1 MCLSG
6 LESPQGHGVSN
17 ISQPDTTPSAR
28 AETVRRDTH
37 RILSEVAGG
46 AGLTD
51 PFAAAVRATRM
62 PMIITDPRQDDN
74 PIIFANDAFCRLTG
88 YAQEEILGH
97 NCRFLQGPDTDPRD
111 VARIRA
117 AVTGRRSIELPILNY
132 RKDGTTFWNQLL
144 LAPVEDARGE
154 VAYFFAS
161 QYDVTADTRQLTA
174 LRGENDVLTAE
185 QAASADRLQFS
196 ETVLRLAT
204 EAAEIG
210 TWDLDVATDTMIWS
224 PRTRPMFGLPP
235 DAAYDLSTF
244 RETLHPEDR
253 EATMAALEAML
264 DPAQRAPLDVEYRIV
279 GQEDGIVRWLA
290 SKGRGV
296 FDEAGRCVRAVGI
309 VREVTER
316 AEAELARR
324 EEEKRRTT
332 LLELNDRL
340 RDIRDPDELAY
351 TACEVLGTVLGVSRV
366 GYGVI
371 DKVAETI
378 TIERDWNAP
387 GIQSLAGVLQ
397 FRDYGSYVED
407 LKLGQTAI
415 VPDARLD
422 PRTRDNAVALDGI
435 SALSFVNMPL
445 VEQGSSVA
453 LLYVNHADARA
464 WCATEVDLMR
474 EVAERVRLATERLRS
489 ERALRA
495 SEEQFRVLTQ
505 AIPNQVWAARPDGY
519 LYWFNEQ
526 AYAYAGTSPGSMD
539 GITEWGRIVHPD
551 DLPGAVETWARSL
564 VTGEVYE
571 TEFRIRRADGAYRW
585 FLVRAEPVR
594 SPDGAIVQWVGTNTD
609 IDQRRS
615 QAAELADLNAS
626 LERRVEERTRE
637 RDRTWS
643 VSQDLMVVIDGVGT
657 FQAVSPAA
665 TRILGWQAGDMIGRT
680 VFDFIHPDDIDLTVA
695 ALNEAVGAEIARVEN
710 RYRHRDG
717 SYRWLSWTAAPE
729 GDLVYATGRNV
740 TAEKEQAEALLRAEE
755 QLRQSQKMEAV
766 GQLTG
771 GLAHDFNNLLAGISG
786 SLELLQTRMAQGRLT
801 DLDRYINAAQGASK
815 RAAALTHRLLAFSR
829 RQTLDPKPT
838 NVNALVNG
846 MEELIRRTV
855 GPAIHVEVVGASG
868 LWPALVDP
876 PQLEN
881 ALLNLC
887 INARDA
893 MPDGGR
899 ITIETANKW
908 LDERAAKER
917 DLPPGQY
924 LSLCVTDTG
933 TGMTPEVIERAFD
946 PFFTTKPI
954 GQGTGLGLSMI
965 YGFVRQSGGHVRIY
979 SEVGDGTTMCL
990 YLPRHYGEA
999 EDADPLGSLSDAP
1012 RAEQGQTVLIVDD
1025 EPTVRMLVTEVLEDL
1040 GYSAIEAAD
1049 GPSALKVL
1057 RSNVRIDLLVSDV
1070 GLPGGMNGR
1079 QVADAARVSR
1089 PNLKVLF
1096 ITGYAE
1102 NAVVGNGHLEP
1113 GMAVLT
1119 KPFVMEA
1126 LASRIR
1132 ELITAS

>member
-1 MCLSG
+1 MDKA
-6 LESPQGHGVSN
+6 
-17 ISQPDTTPSAR
+17 ISAR
-28 AETVRRDTH
+28 AETVRSDTY
-37 RILSEVAGG
+37 RILSEIAGG
-46 AGLTD
+46 NGLTD

-62 PMIITDPRQDDN
+62 PMVITDPRQHDN
-74 PIIFANDAFCRLTG
+74 PIIFANPAFARLTG
-88 YAQEEILGH
+88 YEPEEIIGH
-97 NCRFLQGPDTDPRD
+97 NCRFMQGPGTDPRD

-117 AVTGRRSIELPILNY
+117 AIAERRGVDLAILNY
-132 RKDGTTFWNQLL
+132 RKDGSTFWNQLL
-144 LAPVEDARGE
+144 LAPVEDAGGE
-154 VAYFFAS
+154 VAYYFAS
-161 QYDVTADTRQLTA
+161 QYDVTADTRQLIA
-174 LRGENDVLTAE
+174 LRGEKDDLAAE
-185 QAASADRLQFS
+185 QATSAHRLRFS

-210 TWDLDVATDTMIWS
+210 TWDLDVLADGLVWS
-224 PRTRPMFGLPP
+224 QRTKAMFGLSP
-235 DAAYDLSTF
+235 DAAYGLATF
-244 RETLHPEDR
+244 EEALHVDDR
-253 EATMAALEAML
+253 EATMVAFAAML
-264 DPAQRAPLDVEYRIV
+264 DPSLRANLDVEFRVV
-279 GQEDGIVRWLA
+279 GREDGIVRWLA
-290 SKGRGV
+290 SKGRGL
-296 FDEAGRCVRAVGI
+296 FDEQGRCVRAVGI

-316 AEAELARR
+316 AEADRARR
-324 EEEKRRTT
+324 EEERRRAT
-332 LLELNDRL
+332 LFELNDRI
-340 RDIRDPDELAY
+340 RDIQDPDELAY
-351 TACEVLGTVLGVSRV
+351 TACEVVGTMLGLSRV

-387 GIQSLAGVLQ
+387 GILSLAGVLR
-397 FRDYGSYVED
+397 FRDYGSYIED
-407 LKLGQTAI
+407 LKRGETA
-415 VPDARLD
+415 VVSDASVD
-422 PRTRDNAVALDGI
+422 PRTRDNAAALEGL
-435 SALSFVNMPL
+435 SARAFVNMPL
-445 VEQGSSVA
+445 VEQGASVA
-453 LLYVNHADARA
+453 LFFVNHAEARPWA
-464 WCATEVDLMR
+464 EAEIALMR
-474 EVAERVRLATERLRS
+474 DVAGRVRVATERLRS

-495 SEEQFRVLTQ
+495 SEEQFRVFTQ

-519 LYWFNEQ
+519 LFWFNEQ
-526 AYAYAGTSPGSMD
+526 AYAYAGTQPGTLD

-551 DLPGAVETWARSL
+551 DLPPAGEAWVRSL
-564 VTGEVYE
+564 ATGEVYE
-571 TEFRIRRADGAYRW
+571 TEFRIRRADGAFRW

-609 IDQRRS
+609 IDERKA
-615 QAAELADLNAS
+615 QAAELVELNAS

-637 RDRTWS
+637 RDRTWK
-643 VSQDLMVVIDGVGT
+643 VSQDMMIVVDAGGA
-657 FQAVSPAA
+657 FRAVSPAA
-665 TRILGWQAGDMIGRT
+665 TRILGWKPGEMIGRS
-680 VFDFIHPDDIDLTVA
+680 VFDFIHPDDIELSVS
-695 ALNEAVGAEIARVEN
+695 ALNEAIGVELARVEN
-710 RYRHRDG
+710 RYRHKDG
-717 SYRWLSWTAAPE
+717 SYRWLAWTAAPE
-729 GDLVYATGRNV
+729 GDLIYATGRNI

-838 NVNALVNG
+838 DVNRLVGG
-846 MEELIRRTV
+846 MEDLVRRTV

-868 LWPALVDP
+868 LWPALIDP

-908 LDERAAKER
+908 LDDRGAKER
-917 DLPPGQY
+917 DLAPGQY
-924 LSLCVTDTG
+924 LSLCVSDTG
-933 TGMTPEVIERAFD
+933 TGMTPEVTERAFD

-979 SEVGDGTTMCL
+979 SEIGEGTTMCL

-999 EDADPLGSLSDAP
+999 EGADALGSLGDAP
-1012 RAEQGQTVLIVDD
+1012 RAEQGQTVLVIDD

-1040 GYSAIEAAD
+1040 GYTAIEAAD
-1049 GPSALKVL
+1049 GPAGLKVL
-1057 RSNVRIDLLVSDV
+1057 RSNVRIDLLVTDV

-1079 QVADAARVSR
+1079 QVADAARVAR
-1089 PNLKVLF
+1089 PSLKVLF

-1102 NAVVGNGHLEP
+1102 NAVVGNGHLDP

-1132 ELITAS
+1132 ELITST

>member
-1 MCLSG
+1 MKSLTPPNPTSRPSS
-6 LESPQGHGVSN
+6 EIVR
-17 ISQPDTTPSAR
+17 IDT
-28 AETVRRDTH
+28 D
-37 RILSEVAGG
+37 RILSEIAGG
-46 AGLTD
+46 DGLTD

-62 PMIITDPRQDDN
+62 PMIITDPRQHDN
-74 PIIFANDAFCRLTG
+74 PIIFANAAFGRLTG
-88 YAQEEILGH
+88 YAPDEILGH

-111 VARIRA
+111 VARIRD
-117 AVTGRRSIELPILNY
+117 AVTEQRGIDLALLNY

-144 LAPVEDARGE
+144 LAPVLDARGE

-161 QYDVTADTRQLTA
+161 QYDVTADMGQLTA
-174 LRGENDVLTAE
+174 LRGRNDALTAE
-185 QAASADRLQFS
+185 RAASADRLQFS

-210 TWDLDVATDTMIWS
+210 TWDLDAVTDTLIWS
-224 PRTRPMFGLPP
+224 PRTQPMFGLSPN
-235 DAAYDLSTF
+235 AAYDLTTF
-244 RETLHPEDR
+244 VETLHPEDR
-253 EATMAALEAML
+253 AATMAALAAML
-264 DPAQRAPLDVEYRIV
+264 DPTLRAALDIEYRIV
-279 GQEDGIVRWLA
+279 GREDGVVRWLA
-290 SKGRGV
+290 SKGRGI
-296 FDEAGRCVRAVGI
+296 FDDEGRCVRAVGI

-316 AEAELARR
+316 AEADLARR

-340 RDIRDPDELAY
+340 RDIQDPDALAF
-351 TACEVLGTVLGVSRV
+351 TACAVVGTVLGVSRV

-371 DKVAETI
+371 DTVAETI

-387 GIQSLAGVLQ
+387 GIRSLAGVLQ
-397 FRDYGSYVED
+397 FRDYGSYIED
-407 LKLGQTAI
+407 LKRGEIA
-415 VPDARLD
+415 VVSDASVD
-422 PRTRDNAVALDGI
+422 PRTRANADALESI
-435 SALSFVNMPL
+435 SAAAFVNMPL

-453 LLYVNHADARA
+453 LFYANHAVPRSWAEGEIA
-464 WCATEVDLMR
+464 FMR
-474 EVAERVRLATERLRS
+474 EVAGRVRLATERLRS
-489 ERALRA
+489 ERALRT
-495 SEEQFRVLTQ
+495 SEEQFRILTQ

-519 LYWFNEQ
+519 LYWFNAQ
-526 AYAYAGTSPGSMD
+526 AYAYAGAEPGSLD
-539 GITEWGRIVHPD
+539 GVAEWSRIVHPD
-551 DLPGAVETWARSL
+551 DLPPAGEAWARSL
-564 VTGEVYE
+564 ATGAVYE
-571 TEFRIRRADGAYRW
+571 TEFRIRRFDGAYRW

-609 IDQRRS
+609 IDERRS
-615 QAAELADLNAS
+615 QAAELAALNAT
-626 LERRVEERTRE
+626 LERQVAERTTDRNALWQLSTDIMLRCAFDGRIVAVNPAWTAMLGWRE
-637 RDRTWS
+637 GE
-643 VSQDLMVVIDGVGT
+643 LVGT
-657 FQAVSPAA
+657 S
-665 TRILGWQAGDMIGRT
+665 L
-680 VFDFIHPDDIDLTVA
+680 FDLLHPDDIERTIA
-695 ALNEAVGAEIARVEN
+695 GARNSSEGQSLARFEN

-717 SYRWLSWTAAPE
+717 SYRWVSWSTRPDETLINA
-729 GDLVYATGRNV
+729 VGRDV

-838 NVNALVNG
+838 NVNGLIAG

-855 GPAIHVEVVGASG
+855 GPSVHVEVVGASG

-908 LDERAAKER
+908 LDDRGGKER

-924 LSLCVTDTG
+924 LSLCVSDTG

-979 SEVGDGTTMCL
+979 SEIGDGTTMCL
-990 YLPRHYGEA
+990 YLPRHYGVA
-999 EDADPLGSLSDAP
+999 EEADPMGSLGDAP

-1040 GYSAIEAAD
+1040 GYTAIEAAD
-1049 GPSALKVL
+1049 GPAGLKVL
-1057 RSNVRIDLLVSDV
+1057 RSNVRIDLLVTDV

-1089 PNLKVLF
+1089 PGLKVLF

-1102 NAVVGNGHLEP
+1102 NAVVGNGHLDP

-1132 ELITAS
+1132 ELIAGP

>member
-1 MCLSG
+1 MTS
-6 LESPQGHGVSN
+6 
-17 ISQPDTTPSAR
+17 PSAR
-28 AETVRRDTH
+28 ADTVRRDTH
-37 RILSEVAGG
+37 RILSEIAGG
-46 AGLTD
+46 DGLTD

-62 PMIITDPRQDDN
+62 PMIITDPRQHDN
-74 PIIFANDAFCRLTG
+74 PIIFANPAFCRLTG
-88 YAQEEILGH
+88 YAPEEVIGY
-97 NCRFLQGPDTDPRD
+97 NCRFLQGPETDPHD
-111 VARIRA
+111 VSRIRA
-117 AVTGRRSIELPILNY
+117 AIAERRGIELPILNY

-144 LAPVEDARGE
+144 LAPVEDAKSE

-174 LRGENDVLTAE
+174 LRGENDVLSAE
-185 QAASADRLQFS
+185 QAISADRLQFS

-210 TWDLDVATDTMIWS
+210 MWDLDVLTGSLTWS
-224 PRTRPMFGLPP
+224 PRTRPMFGLSP
-235 DAAYDLSTF
+235 DAAYDLTTF
-244 RETLHPEDR
+244 VETLHPDDR
-253 EATMAALEAML
+253 DATMAALAAMI
-264 DPAQRAPLDVEYRIV
+264 DPAQQAALDVEYRIV
-279 GQEDGIVRWLA
+279 GREDGVVRWLA

-296 FDEAGRCVRAVGI
+296 FDEQGRCVRAIGI

-316 AEAELARR
+316 AEADLARR
-324 EEEKRRTT
+324 EDERRRAT

-340 RDIRDPDELAY
+340 RDIQDPGALAY
-351 TACEVLGTVLGVSRV
+351 TACEVVGGILGVSRV

-378 TIERDWNAP
+378 AIERDWNAP
-387 GIQSLAGVLQ
+387 GVESLAGVLR
-397 FRDYGSYVED
+397 FRDYGSYIDD
-407 LKLGQTAI
+407 LKRGETAI
-415 VPDARLD
+415 VADARLD
-422 PRTRDNAVALDGI
+422 PRTRDKSGALEAI
-435 SALSFVNMPL
+435 SARSFVNMPL
-445 VEQGSSVA
+445 VELGSSVA
-453 LLYVNHADARA
+453 LFYANHAVARS
-464 WCATEVDLMR
+464 WSKGELTLMR

-495 SEEQFRVLTQ
+495 SEEQFRVLAQ
-505 AIPNQVWAARPDGY
+505 AIPNQIWAARPDGY

-526 AYAYAGTSPGSMD
+526 AYAYAGTAPGTMD
-539 GITEWGRIVHPD
+539 GTTAWGRIVHPD
-551 DLPGAVETWARSL
+551 DLPAA
-564 VTGEVYE
+564 GEAWTRALASGTVYE

-594 SPDGAIVQWVGTNTD
+594 SPDGALVQWVGTNTD
-609 IDQRRS
+609 IDERRRQS
-615 QAAELADLNAS
+615 VELAELNAT

-637 RDRTWS
+637 RDRTWK

-657 FQAVSPAA
+657 FKAVSPAA
-665 TRILGWQAGDMIGRT
+665 TRILGRRPGEMIGRT
-680 VFDFIHPDDIDLTVA
+680 VFDFIHPDDIALTVA
-695 ALNEAVGAEIARVEN
+695 ALTEAVGAEIARVEN
-710 RYRHRDG
+710 RYRHEDE

-729 GDLVYATGRNV
+729 GELVYATGRNV
-740 TAEKEQAEALLRAEE
+740 TAEKVQAEALLRAEE

-838 NVNALVNG
+838 DVNKLVGG
-846 MEELIRRTV
+846 MEDLVRRTV
-855 GPAIHVEVVGASG
+855 GPAVHVEVVGAPD
-868 LWPALVDP
+868 LWPALIDP

-908 LDERAAKER
+908 LDDRGAKER

-924 LSLCVTDTG
+924 LSLCVSDTG
-933 TGMTPEVIERAFD
+933 TGMTPDVIERAFD

-954 GQGTGLGLSMI
+954 GQGTGFGLSMI

-979 SEVGDGTTMCL
+979 SEMDEGTTMCL

-999 EDADPLGSLSDAP
+999 EAADALGSLSDAP
-1012 RAEQGQTVLIVDD
+1012 RAENGQTVLVVDD

-1040 GYSAIEAAD
+1040 GYTAIEAAD
-1049 GPSALKVL
+1049 GPAGLKVL
-1057 RSNVRIDLLVSDV
+1057 RSNVRIDLLVTDV

-1079 QVADAARVSR
+1079 QVADAARVTR
-1089 PNLKVLF
+1089 PSLKVLF

-1102 NAVVGNGHLEP
+1102 NAVVGNGHLDP

-1132 ELITAS
+1132 ELIEST

>member
-1 MCLSG
+1 MAAGATYVTSNSADEILSATSS
-6 LESPQGHGVSN
+6 E
-17 ISQPDTTPSAR
+17 I
-28 AETVRRDTH
+28 VRRDTH
-37 RILSEVAGG
+37 RILSEIAGG
-46 AGLTD
+46 DGLTD

-62 PMIITDPRQDDN
+62 PIVITDPRQNDN
-74 PIIFANDAFCRLTG
+74 PIIFANPAFVRLTG
-88 YAQEEILGH
+88 YAPEEIIGH
-97 NCRFLQGPDTDPRD
+97 NCRFLQGPGTDPRD
-111 VARIRA
+111 VARIRT
-117 AVTGRRSIELPILNY
+117 AVTERRGVELAILNY

-144 LAPVEDARGE
+144 LAPVLDAQGE

-174 LRGENDVLTAE
+174 LRGENDFLTAE
-185 QAASADRLQFS
+185 QAVNADKLQFS

-210 TWDLDVATDTMIWS
+210 TWDLDAIDGTMVWS
-224 PRTRPMFGLPP
+224 PRTKPMFGLSP
-235 DAAYDLSTF
+235 DAAYDLTTF
-244 RETLHPEDR
+244 VETLHPEDR
-253 EATMAALEAML
+253 EATMAALAAML
-264 DPAQRAPLDVEYRIV
+264 DSTLRAPLDIEYRIV
-279 GQEDGIVRWLA
+279 GREDGVVRWLA
-290 SKGRGV
+290 SKGRGL
-296 FDEAGRCVRAVGI
+296 FDEQGRCVRAVGI

-316 AEAELARR
+316 AEADRALR
-324 EEEKRRTT
+324 EEERRRAT
-332 LLELNDRL
+332 LLELNDRF
-340 RDIRDPDELAY
+340 RDIQDPDELTYA
-351 TACEVLGTVLGVSRV
+351 ACEVVGTILGVSRV

-378 TIERDWNAP
+378 SIERDWNAP
-387 GIQSLAGVLQ
+387 CIRSLAGVLH
-397 FRDYGSYVED
+397 FRDYGSYIED
-407 LKLGQTAI
+407 LKRGETA
-415 VPDARLD
+415 VVSDASVD
-422 PRTRDNAVALDGI
+422 PRTRANADALKGI
-435 SALSFVNMPL
+435 GALAFVNMPL

-453 LLYVNHADARA
+453 LFYANHAVARP
-464 WCATEVDLMR
+464 WTEGEIALMR
-474 EVAERVRLATERLRS
+474 DVAGRVRIATERLRS

-495 SEEQFRVLTQ
+495 SEEQFRILTQ

-526 AYAYAGTSPGSMD
+526 AYAYAGVEPGSLD
-539 GITEWGRIVHPD
+539 GITEWVRIVHPE
-551 DLPGAVETWARSL
+551 DLSPAGDAWSQSL
-564 VTGEVYE
+564 ATGEVYE
-571 TEFRIRRADGAYRW
+571 TEFRIRRFDGAYRW

-594 SPDGAIVQWVGTNTD
+594 SPDGAIIQWVGTNTD
-609 IDQRRS
+609 IDERRS
-615 QAAELADLNAS
+615 QAAQLAALNAS
-626 LERRVEERTRE
+626 LERQVAERTTDRNALWQLSTDIMLRCAFDGRIVAVNPAWTSMLGWRE
-637 RDRTWS
+637 GE
-643 VSQDLMVVIDGVGT
+643 LVGT
-657 FQAVSPAA
+657 SIFDLLHTDDVE
-665 TRILGWQAGDMIGRT
+665 RT
-680 VFDFIHPDDIDLTVA
+680 I
-695 ALNEAVGAEIARVEN
+695 EGARTSSEGHSFARFEN

-717 SYRWLSWTAAPE
+717 SYRWISWSTRPDETMINA
-729 GDLVYATGRNV
+729 VGRDV

-838 NVNALVNG
+838 DVNKLVGG
-846 MEELIRRTV
+846 MEELVRRTV
-855 GPAIHVEVVGASG
+855 GPSVHVEVVGAPG
-868 LWPALVDP
+868 LWPARIDP

-908 LDERAAKER
+908 LDDRGAKER

-924 LSLCVTDTG
+924 LSLCVSDTG
-933 TGMTPEVIERAFD
+933 TGMAPEVIERAFD

-979 SEVGDGTTMCL
+979 SEVGDGTTMCF

-999 EDADPLGSLSDAP
+999 EDANTMGSLTDAP
-1012 RAEQGQTVLIVDD
+1012 RAEQGQTVLVVDD

-1040 GYSAIEAAD
+1040 GYTAIEAAD
-1049 GPSALKVL
+1049 GPAGLKVL
-1057 RSNVRIDLLVSDV
+1057 RSNVRIDLLVTDV

-1079 QVADAARVSR
+1079 QVADAARVTR
-1089 PNLKVLF
+1089 PGLKVLF

-1102 NAVVGNGHLEP
+1102 NAVVGNGHLDP

-1132 ELITAS
+1132 ELIVVP

>member
-1 MCLSG
+1 MSG
-6 LESPQGHGVSN
+6 QAASSHP
-17 ISQPDTTPSAR
+17 
-28 AETVRRDTH
+28 H
-37 RILSEVAGG
+37 RIGDTSALAPEVLYRSVFESAVDFAMIVTDLEGQVTAWNVGAERVLGWSRSEMIGEPTDQLFTPEDRADRRP
-46 AGLTD
+46 AAEMRLALTD
-51 PFAAAVRATRM
+51 
-62 PMIITDPRQDDN
+62 
-74 PIIFANDAFCRLTG
+74 G
-88 YAQEEILGH
+88 
-97 NCRFLQGPDTDPRD
+97 
-111 VARIRA
+111 RA
-117 AVTGRRSIELPILNY
+117 ADERWHL
-132 RKDGTTFWNQLL
+132 RKDGSPFW
-144 LAPVEDARGE
+144 ARGE
-154 VAYFFAS
+154 MIPLR
-161 QYDVTADTRQLTA
+161 DA
-174 LRGENDVLTAE
+174 LGGHIGFLKIVRDRTGAREAE
-185 QAASADRLQFS
+185 
-196 ETVLRLAT
+196 
-204 EAAEIG
+204 EA
-210 TWDLDVATDTMIWS
+210 
-224 PRTRPMFGLPP
+224 
-235 DAAYDLSTF
+235 F
-244 RETLHPEDR
+244 REAER
-253 EATMAALEAML
+253 R
-264 DPAQRAPLDVEYRIV
+264 RA
-279 GQEDGIVRWLA
+279 
-290 SKGRGV
+290 
-296 FDEAGRCVRAVGI
+296 
-309 VREVTER
+309 
-316 AEAELARR
+316 
-324 EEEKRRTT
+324 T

-340 RDIRDPDELAY
+340 RDIADPADLSF
-351 TACEVLGTVLGVSRV
+351 TGCEVLGTALGVSRV

-378 TIERDWNAP
+378 TIESDWNAP
-387 GIQSLAGVLQ
+387 GIESLAGVLH

-407 LKLGQTAI
+407 LKRGETAI
-415 VPDARLD
+415 VPDATLD
-422 PRTRDNAVALDGI
+422 PRTRDTASALESI
-435 SALSFVNMPL
+435 SARAFVNMPL

-453 LLYVNHADARA
+453 LFYVNHAVARSWSEA
-464 WCATEVDLMR
+464 EVSLMR

-495 SEEQFRVLTQ
+495 SEEQFRVFAQ
-505 AIPNQVWAARPDGY
+505 AIPSQVWASRPGGD
-519 LYWFNEQ
+519 LYWFNDQ
-526 AYAYAGTSPGSMD
+526 AYAYAGTPPGSMD
-539 GITEWGRIVHPD
+539 GATEWGSLVHPD
-551 DLPGAVETWARSL
+551 DLPAAGETWARSL
-564 VTGEVYE
+564 ATGEVYE

-594 SPDGAIVQWVGTNTD
+594 SPDGAILQWVGTNTD
-609 IDQRRS
+609 IDERRRQS
-615 QAAELADLNAS
+615 VELAELNAT

-637 RDRTWS
+637 RDRTWK
-643 VSQDLMVVIDGVGT
+643 VSQDLMVVIDDVGT
-657 FQAVSPAA
+657 FHAVSPAA
-665 TRILGWQAGDMIGRT
+665 TRILGLQPSRMIGRA
-680 VFDFIHPDDIDLTVA
+680 VFDFIHPDDIALTVA
-695 ALNEAVGAEIARVEN
+695 ALNEAVGAEIAGVEN
-710 RYRHRDG
+710 RYRHADG
-717 SYRWLSWTAAPE
+717 SYRWLAWTAAPE
-729 GDLVYATGRNV
+729 GDFVYATGRNI
-740 TAEKEQAEALLRAEE
+740 TAEKEQAEALMRAEE

-786 SLELLQTRMAQGRLT
+786 SLELLQIRMSQGRLT
-801 DLDRYINAAQGASK
+801 EIDRYVNAAQGASK

-838 NVNALVNG
+838 DVNRLVGG
-846 MEELIRRTV
+846 MEELLRRTV
-855 GPAIHVEVVGASG
+855 GPAVHFEVVGAPG
-868 LWPALVDP
+868 LWPALIDP

-933 TGMTPEVIERAFD
+933 TGMTTEVIERAFD

-979 SEVGDGTTMCL
+979 SEVGEGTTMCL

-999 EDADPLGSLSDAP
+999 EQADVMASLGDAP
-1012 RAEQGQTVLIVDD
+1012 RAGHDQTVLIVDD

-1040 GYSAIEAAD
+1040 GYMAIEAAD
-1049 GPSALKVL
+1049 GPSGLKVL
-1057 RSNVRIDLLVSDV
+1057 RSDVRIDLLVTDV

-1079 QVADAARVSR
+1079 QMADAGRVSR
-1089 PNLKVLF
+1089 PDLKVLF

-1132 ELITAS
+1132 DLIAGG

>member
-1 MCLSG
+1 M
-6 LESPQGHGVSN
+6 SP
-17 ISQPDTTPSAR
+17 PDTTPSAR
-28 AETVRRDTH
+28 ADTVRRDTH

-46 AGLTD
+46 DGLTD

-74 PIIFANDAFCRLTG
+74 PIIFANGAFCRLTG
-88 YAQEEILGH
+88 YVLEEILGH
-97 NCRFLQGPDTDPRD
+97 NCRFLQGPETDPRD

-117 AVTGRRSIELPILNY
+117 AVTEQRGIELPILNY

-174 LRGENDVLTAE
+174 LRGENDLLTAE

-210 TWDLDVATDTMIWS
+210 TWDLDVTTGTLIWS
-224 PRTRPMFGLPP
+224 PRTKPMFGLSP
-235 DAAYDLSTF
+235 DAAYNLATF
-244 RETLHPEDR
+244 VETLHPEDR
-253 EATMAALEAML
+253 EATMAALAAMI
-264 DPAQRAPLDVEYRIV
+264 DPVLRAPLDVEYRIV
-279 GQEDGIVRWLA
+279 GHEDEVVRWLA
-290 SKGRGV
+290 SKGRGL
-296 FDEAGRCVRAVGI
+296 FDEAGRCVRAIGV
-309 VREVTER
+309 VREVTKR
-316 AEAELARR
+316 AETDLARR

-340 RDIRDPDELAY
+340 RDIQDPDELAY

-378 TIERDWNAP
+378 TIQRDWNAP
-387 GIQSLAGVLQ
+387 GIESLAGVLH

-407 LKLGQTAI
+407 LKRGETAI
-415 VPDARLD
+415 VSDATLD
-422 PRTRDNAVALDGI
+422 PRTRDNAIALEGI

-445 VEQGSSVA
+445 VEHGSSVA
-453 LLYVNHADARA
+453 LLYVNHAVARS
-464 WCATEVDLMR
+464 WGETEVALMR

-526 AYAYAGTSPGSMD
+526 AYAYAGTQPGSMD
-539 GITEWGRIVHPD
+539 GTTEWGRIVHPD
-551 DLPGAVETWARSL
+551 DLPSAGGAWARSL
-564 VTGEVYE
+564 ATGAVYE
-571 TEFRIRRADGAYRW
+571 TEFRIRRSDGVFRW

-594 SPDGAIVQWVGTNTD
+594 SPDGAILQWVGTNTD
-609 IDQRRS
+609 IDERRS
-615 QAAELADLNAS
+615 QAAELAELNAS

-643 VSQDLMVVIDGVGT
+643 VSQDLMVVIDATGA
-657 FQAVSPAA
+657 FQALSLAA
-665 TRILGWQAGDMIGRT
+665 TRILGWQPDEMIGRT
-680 VFDFIHPDDIDLTVA
+680 VFEFIHPDDVALTVA
-695 ALNEAVGAEIARVEN
+695 ALNEAIGAELARVEN

-729 GDLVYATGRNV
+729 GDLIYATGRNV

-786 SLELLQTRMAQGRLT
+786 SLELMQTRMSQGRLK
-801 DLDRYINAAQGASK
+801 DIDRYMSAAQGASK

-838 NVNALVNG
+838 DVNALVNG
-846 MEELIRRTV
+846 IEDLIRRTV
-855 GPAIHVEVVGASG
+855 GPAVEVEVVGASG

-899 ITIETANKW
+899 ITIETGNKW
-908 LDERAAKER
+908 LDRWASQKHDIPE
-917 DLPPGQY
+917 GQY

-933 TGMTPEVIERAFD
+933 TGMSPDIIAKAFD

-965 YGFVRQSGGHVRIY
+965 YGFAKQSGGQVRIY
-979 SEVGDGTTMCL
+979 SEVGDGTTVCL
-990 YLPRHYGEA
+990 YLPRHYGRATET
-999 EDADPLGSLSDAP
+999 DPLAGLSEAP
-1012 RAEQGQTVLIVDD
+1012 RAEQGETVLVVDD

-1040 GYSAIEAAD
+1040 GYTAIEAAD
-1049 GPSALKVL
+1049 SASGLKVL
-1057 RSNVRIDLLVSDV
+1057 QSDVRIDLLVTDV

-1079 QVADAARVSR
+1079 QMADAARVNR
-1089 PNLKVLF
+1089 PDLKVLF

-1119 KPFVMEA
+1119 KPFVVET
-1126 LASRIR
+1126 LGVRIR
-1132 ELITAS
+1132 EMIAQG